1 MILSKDSPH
10 YQELPGIAVLLG
22 GLWVMNISYWGF
34 NQYIIQRALAAKS
47 LPEAQKGIA
56 FAAYLKLLMPV
67 IVVLP
72 GMAALILAPNLSAPD
87 QAYPSMMNLLPV
99 GLKGLVFAAL
109 IAAIIASLAS
119 KVNSISTIFTLDLY
133 AKIKKDVPEHQLV
146 TVGRIAAV
154 AAVIIGILTARP
166 LLGGFDQAFQFIQ
179 EFTGFFTPGIVVIF
193 MLGLFWK
200 RASEAGALTAAIG
213 SVVLSAVFWWLQETG
228 QFIFP
233 FMNRVGVVFIVSL
246 IAAVVVSLLAP
257 AKPDAMKIKL
267 DKISYKTSLGFNL
280 AAVGVIAFLILVY
293 TIWW

>member
-1 MILSKDSPH
+1 
-10 YQELPGIAVLLG
+10 
-22 GLWVMNISYWGF
+22 
-34 NQYIIQRALAAKS
+34 
-47 LPEAQKGIA
+47 
-56 FAAYLKLLMPV
+56 
-67 IVVLP
+67 
-72 GMAALILAPNLSAPD
+72 
-87 QAYPSMMNLLPV
+87 
-99 GLKGLVFAAL
+99 
-109 IAAIIASLAS
+109 
-119 KVNSISTIFTLDLY
+119 
-133 AKIKKDVPEHQLV
+133 EHQLV

-154 AAVIIGILTARP
+154 VAVIIGILTARP

-233 FMNRVGVVFIVSL
+233 FMNRVAVVFVVSL
-246 IAAVVVSLLAP
+246 IAAVIVSLLVP

-280 AAVGVIAFLILVY
+280 AGVGVIAFLILVY
-293 TIWW
+293 WIWW